1 VTTNPAIRQT
11 VIKTSKQ
18 GVRAV
23 NSILF
28 VAPPALPHRPRYVSR
43 IREAGFLPVSVEDVE
58 AALRLL
64 KEFSVA
70 VVILHLR
77 TMTST
82 HWEEFGRLIGTQ
94 TAVIVTSDDSTEEV
108 IRKHVAAGCAAF
120 ITERFTPTA
129 LAAVVK
135 RTGAGER
142 GIELTS
148 RRTPAAV

>member
-1 VTTNPAIRQT
+1 M
-11 VIKTSKQ
+11 
-18 GVRAV
+18 

-58 AALRLL
+58 SALRLL

-77 TMTST
+77 TMRPN

-108 IRKHVAAGCAAF
+108 IRRHIAAGCAAF
-120 ITERFTPTA
+120 VTERFTPTA
-129 LAAVVK
+129 LASVVK
-135 RTGAGER
+135 RIRAGER

-148 RRTPAAV
+148 LRASAAV